1 MKNPRMMFKD
11 DTFGRSAMVE
21 DAMYEADLIA
31 DDYTRADRTFLRKV
45 QQEDLQENSP
55 DSCSASTST
64 AVQHSV

>member
-1 MKNPRMMFKD
+1 
-11 DTFGRSAMVE
+11 MVE

-45 QQEDLQENSP
+45 QQEDLQENSL